1 MHVQYVANEQGKQVG
16 VLIDLTD
23 YRRLLAAR
31 PSDPEILVDLSQDEL
46 DALAES
52 KLAPKKQS

>member
-1 MHVQYVANEQGKQVG
+1 MYKYVANEQGKQVG